1 MEKLKAELFDLLK
14 EKGAVLMGV
23 ANMEGV
29 KNCDYPTGICVAI
42 PLPKHVIQD
51 LKTAPTKEYHDL
63 YHSLNQKLNS
73 IVAAGEAFL
82 QKKGYNAIANTT
94 DKVVWDKTDHSTPL
108 PHKTVATKAG
118 LGWIGKSCILVTPEF
133 GGALR
138 MSTLLTDA
146 PLPADTPITES
157 RCGSCR
163 KCVEACPAQC
173 LKGVNWHEGIAR
185 EEIADIFVCDKT
197 MRAQMQKLHGFEFT
211 ICGKCFAV
219 CPYTQR
225 YLHREI

>member
-14 EKGAVLMGV
+14 DKGAVLMGV
-23 ANMEGV
+23 ADMKDM
-29 KNCDYPTGICVAI
+29 KNCSYPIAI
-42 PLPKHVIQD
+42 SVIIPIPKHIVED
-51 LKTAPTKEYHDL
+51 LKTAPTLEYHDL
-63 YHSLNQKLNS
+63 YHSLNQKLND
-73 IVAAGEAFL
+73 IVEAGAAFL
-82 QKKGYNAIANTT
+82 QEKGYNAIANTT
-94 DKVVWDKTDHSTPL
+94 DQVVWDKTDHSTPL
-108 PHKTVATKAG
+108 PHKTAATRSG

-146 PLPADTPITES
+146 PLPPDKAITES

-173 LKGVNWHEGIAR
+173 LKGTNWKAGMAR
-185 EEIADIFVCDKT
+185 EEIADVFACDQT

-225 YLHREI
+225 YLQ